1 MSKANPIEPAE
12 IPPHMLEEP
21 RNRAQKKAFAKAK
34 RAEKRE
40 KPAAKK
46 AAKRS
51 GVKRTASAE
60 SEGGYGTG
68 AGKDEKP

>member
-1 MSKANPIEPAE
+1 MSKEHPIEAEE

-34 RAEKRE
+34 RAAKKEAPAK
-40 KPAAKK
+40 KTAAKK
-46 AAKRS
+46 SAT
-51 GVKRTASAE
+51 TADS
-60 SEGGYGTG
+60 GYGMG